1 MKVRALKRLY
11 DFSHAVFPNDFS
23 HEVLRQKAS
32 KLSVEQGSRT
42 DLTRLA
48 GRAEPCRGAFS
59 ELRSFRRGRKGQ
71 PPKEAEYFYHYFVQ
85 PLTFLVCVFSSK
97 FWYHLAPFWLDFGLR
112 GVPGEPLGTLCGTPV
127 AQGAQKCNF

>member
-1 MKVRALKRLY
+1 MKVRALKRLN
-11 DFSHAVFPNDFS
+11 DFSHEVFTNDFS
-23 HEVLRQKAS
+23 HEVLRQALK
-32 KLSVEQGSRT
+32 QGPRT
-42 DLTRLA
+42 GLTRLA

-85 PLTFLVCVFSSK
+85 PLTFLVCDFSSK
-97 FWYHLAPFWLDFGLR
+97 FWYHLVPFWLDFGLR

>member
-1 MKVRALKRLY
+1 MLHWSRL
-11 DFSHAVFPNDFS
+11 SQQLFPTS
-23 HEVLRQKAS
+23 LLVSPGRTEILQLTQQYKWQK
-32 KLSVEQGSRT
+32 L
-42 DLTRLA
+42 
-48 GRAEPCRGAFS
+48 FS